1 MERFERI
8 VECEPAYDRR
18 NPDSSKD
25 YGIGAVRIRFVL
37 KGPKGSVQ
45 FLIGTDW
52 YLPAIQPE
60 IDAKDR
66 AWDRANPPIRHR
78 VRPNG
83 WDVGYHSPRPRY
95 KGQNP
100 MDGKCEYV
108 QGGKCYYDGSGL
120 RADEW
125 VKDILLPQGSDGVWK
140 ALETEYHVLF
150 TKKKKR

>member
-1 MERFERI
+1 MDRFERI
-8 VECEPAYDRR
+8 VKFEPAYDRR

-25 YGIGAVRIRFVL
+25 YGIGAMRIRFVL
-37 KGPKGSVQ
+37 RGPKGAIQ

-52 YLPAIQPE
+52 YPFAIQPE
-60 IDAKDR
+60 IDAKKH

-83 WDVGYHSPRPRY
+83 WDVGYHSPKPMY
-95 KGQNP
+95 KGQETITKTCP
-100 MDGKCEYV
+100 DLAD
-108 QGGKCYYDGSGL
+108 QPCYYDGSGL

-125 VKDILLPQGSDGVWK
+125 IKDILLPQGSDGVWQ